1 MTLRPPRLT
10 ASSVKAWTIGA
21 ARVSEKE
28 ERSLGTGQ
36 RHRAGPCDEA
46 QGLLNSLEFLKAILE
61 IAKDTV
67 EAEQQTDL
75 SVGT

>member
-1 MTLRPPRLT
+1 MDDR
-10 ASSVKAWTIGA
+10 GGQ
-21 ARVSEKE
+21 SERKRRNE
-28 ERSLGTGQ
+28 SLSTGQ

>member
-21 ARVSEKE
+21 GRVSEKE
-28 ERSLGTGQ
+28 RTVAHTGQ

-46 QGLLNSLEFLKAILE
+46 QGLLNGLEFLKAILE

-67 EAEQQTDL
+67 EAEKQTDL